1 MKGICAEPFINLFKL
16 CADIRVVFWS
26 PRNLEKSVGA
36 NNENGN
42 ECNSFLTPCLYLQNT
57 VNVEN
62 CNICG
67 FLNIHI
73 ILNEKSFI
81 TLLSLAQFMK
91 SWYLWK
97 SNIMNIIFNFPE
109 SSRVHGNF
117 WGLFIYLFFC
127 CWPKRPKKR
136 FSDMEPV
143 LFFLCWWNVKGSVCI
158 LLSYLCGLDLK
169 WKCDSK
175 MWKFWKG
182 MVTWSSV
189 SNLCEVF
196 LLLLLPLMCSKDQGS
211 K

>member
-1 MKGICAEPFINLFKL
+1 MKDICAEPFINLFKL

-36 NNENGN
+36 NNEKGN
-42 ECNSFLTPCLYLQNT
+42 ECICFLSPCLYLQNT

-67 FLNIHI
+67 FLKVHI

-97 SNIMNIIFNFPE
+97 SNIMNIIYNFPE

-117 WGLFIYLFFC
+117 WGCVFF
-127 CWPKRPKKR
+127 
-136 FSDMEPV
+136 F
-143 LFFLCWWNVKGSVCI
+143 
-158 LLSYLCGLDLK
+158 
-169 WKCDSK
+169 
-175 MWKFWKG
+175 
-182 MVTWSSV
+182 
-189 SNLCEVF
+189 F
-196 LLLLLPLMCSKDQGS
+196 LLLAKEAKEKIFRYGTSFVFSLLMKCGRQCMHTPLIFMWPRFEVEMWF
-211 K
+211 

>member
-16 CADIRVVFWS
+16 CADIRVVFCS
-26 PRNLEKSVGA
+26 PRNLEKSVDA

-67 FLNIHI
+67 FLNVHI

-117 WGLFIYLFFC
+117 WVYLFIYLFAAGQRGQRKGFQIWNQFC
-127 CWPKRPKKR
+127 
-136 FSDMEPV
+136 
-143 LFFLCWWNVKGSVCI
+143 FFFA
-158 LLSYLCGLDLK
+158 DE
-169 WKCDSK
+169 
-175 MWKFWKG
+175 MWKAVYAYFSHIY
-182 MVTWSSV
+182 VA
-189 SNLCEVF
+189 
-196 LLLLLPLMCSKDQGS
+196 
-211 K
+211 